1 MCRLLTKKWDKR
13 NYKTIQAIAKSQDG
27 FHVYFCVSANIFID
41 LSIWLTYTVINRY
54 ILTLILWL
62 LRLI

>member
-1 MCRLLTKKWDKR
+1 MCRFFTKKWDKR
-13 NYKTIQAIAKSQDG
+13 NCKTMQAIAEAHDG

>member
-1 MCRLLTKKWDKR
+1 MCRFLTKKWDKW
-13 NYKTIQAIAKSQDG
+13 NCKTMQAIAKGNDG

>member
-1 MCRLLTKKWDKR
+1 MCRFLIKKWDKR
-13 NYKTIQAIAKSQDG
+13 NCKAMQAIAKANDG

>member
-1 MCRLLTKKWDKR
+1 MCRLLTKKWDKW
-13 NYKTIQAIAKSQDG
+13 NCKTMQAIAKANDG
-27 FHVYFCVSANIFID
+27 FHIYFCVSANIFID

>member
-1 MCRLLTKKWDKR
+1 MCRFLIKKWDKR
-13 NYKTIQAIAKSQDG
+13 NCKTMQAIAKANDG